1 MAKEA
6 KLIFSLNA
14 GELTPYLDARI
25 DQSKYEAGCRIMEN
39 MIPLVYGGA
48 TRRPGTEFINNAIS
62 SVVAEP
68 SRLMAFQFSVDTRY
82 ILEFGNQVMRVYK
95 DGALQYT
102 GGNVYELT
110 TPYLTAD
117 LFDLKFMH
125 SNDVMYITHGT
136 YEPRILARTGD
147 TSWTLTVTTRKHGPC
162 SDENT
167 TEATT
172 ITPSATS
179 GSITLTTSAA
189 VFDTDHAPPGAA
201 ATDTSTTGA
210 IFRLTQLSAER
221 AQNESFT
228 GNANGTDL
236 TVYKGDTVDYITR
249 GIWDGLVKVEKSY
262 DGGSTYTE
270 VWNTPSESNNNDKA
284 LFTEDLADSVWRTTM
299 TSYSSGTADVRL
311 KARSRLVDRY
321 VQITAVASSTSA
333 TATVLDDGSGS
344 HAGLIDTSATW
355 RWAEGAWSEYR
366 GWPNSVA
373 ISPEDRLC
381 FGGSASYPLN
391 VWCSKIADYQEFE
404 LGDKDNDPL
413 TFTLTGQGQQNEIQ
427 WMISKGGLIMGT
439 AGGLHRLSSSAE
451 GDPITPTNVKAD
463 VQGTIGSAS
472 IGAMVVNDAVLFVQR
487 GGRKVQELMFNFD
500 FAEYEPT
507 DLTVYSEH
515 ITDSGVT
522 DWAFQKSHDPIL
534 WCVKTDGTIA
544 IMSYDRVHKV
554 FAWAD
559 VITETLA
566 DQP

>member
-14 GELTPYLDARI
+14 GALTPYLDARI

-48 TRRPGTEFINNAIS
+48 TRRPGTEYVNNAIS

-68 SRLMAFQFSVDTRY
+68 SKLVAFQFSVDTRY
-82 ILEFGNQVMRVYK
+82 ILEFGNQVMRVFK

-102 GGNVYELT
+102 GGNPYELT

-125 SNDVMYITHGT
+125 SNDVMYITHGN

-172 ITPSATS
+172 ITPSATT
-179 GSITLTTSAA
+179 GSITLTASAA

-210 IFRLTQLSAER
+210 IFRLSQLSAER

-228 GNANGTDL
+228 GNANGTDI
-236 TVYKGDTVDYITR
+236 TVYKGDTIDYITR

-262 DGGSTYTE
+262 DSGSTYTE

-284 LFTEDLADSVWRTTM
+284 VFTEDLADSLWRTTM
-299 TSYSSGTADVRL
+299 SSYSSGTADVRL

-373 ISPEDRLC
+373 ITPEDRLA

-391 VWCSKIADYQEFE
+391 VWQSKVADYQEFE
-404 LGDKDNDPL
+404 LDGKDDSAI

-427 WMISKGGLIMGT
+427 WMVSKGGLIIGT
-439 AGGLHRLSSSAE
+439 AGGLHRLGSSSE
-451 GDPITPTNVKAD
+451 DSPITPTNVKAD
-463 VQGTIGSAS
+463 VQASTGCDS
-472 IGAMVVNDAVLFVQR
+472 IGAMVVNDALLFVQR
-487 GGRKVQELMFNFD
+487 GARRVQELMFNFD
-500 FAEYEPT
+500 FAQAEPT
-507 DLTVYSEH
+507 DLTVFSEH
-515 ITDSGVT
+515 ITDSGIT

-534 WCVKTDGTIA
+534 WCVKADGTMA

-566 DQP
+566 DQ

>member
-1 MAKEA
+1 
-6 KLIFSLNA
+6 
-14 GELTPYLDARI
+14 
-25 DQSKYEAGCRIMEN
+25 
-39 MIPLVYGGA
+39 
-48 TRRPGTEFINNAIS
+48 
-62 SVVAEP
+62 
-68 SRLMAFQFSVDTRY
+68 
-82 ILEFGNQVMRVYK
+82 
-95 DGALQYT
+95 
-102 GGNVYELT
+102 
-110 TPYLTAD
+110 
-117 LFDLKFMH
+117 
-125 SNDVMYITHGT
+125 
-136 YEPRILARTGD
+136 
-147 TSWTLTVTTRKHGPC
+147 
-162 SDENT
+162 
-167 TEATT
+167 
-172 ITPSATS
+172 
-179 GSITLTTSAA
+179 
-189 VFDTDHAPPGAA
+189 
-201 ATDTSTTGA
+201 
-210 IFRLTQLSAER
+210 LTQLSAER

-321 VQITAVASSTSA
+321 VQITAVGSSTSA